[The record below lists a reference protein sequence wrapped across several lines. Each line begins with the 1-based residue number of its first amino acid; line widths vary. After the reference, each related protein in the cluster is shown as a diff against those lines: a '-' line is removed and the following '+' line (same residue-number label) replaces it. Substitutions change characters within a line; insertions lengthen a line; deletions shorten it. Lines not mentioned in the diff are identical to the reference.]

1 VARNAVKPDDLSEIR
16 GGVRNM
22 GTLRYCTCMMNAD
35 AKGEREPEVL
45 ILDRGADSLH
55 LRLGH
60 VEPLLGV
67 LLRRQEGDQVQRSQS
82 CLSPETEFLDI
93 NLTKDLTLLLHAI
106 HSPFYWRILMK
117 HTLF

>member
-1 VARNAVKPDDLSEIR
+1 
-16 GGVRNM
+16 
-22 GTLRYCTCMMNAD
+22 MNAD

-45 ILDRGADSLH
+45 ILDGGADSLH

-82 CLSPETEFLDI
+82 CLSPETKFLD
-93 NLTKDLTLLLHAI
+93 LSLLLHGIQSLSLADFNETYSTLILKI
-106 HSPFYWRILMK
+106 HTKNPRNKKTRVYS
-117 HTLF
+117 